1 VADDYR
7 QRCADAAMNAWYM
20 NAVLC
25 DHSQTIPFGNLVDAV
40 LAVPHPELERL
51 HKERAVMDRLN
62 KVADDDWAQAVR
74 DLRAEVKA
82 LGAAVARV
90 RALHTPD
97 QPPEGHQ
104 WVSGGRQ
111 PKCEGCD
118 HEGNPFTAPDWP
130 CDTIRALDGEEPDHG

>member
-7 QRCADAAMNAWYM
+7 QRCADAALRYAL
-20 NAVLC
+20 AGQELTST
-25 DHSQTIPFGNLVDAV
+25 SQSVWVSALVDAV
-40 LAVPHPELERL
+40 LAVRDQDAETLRSE
-51 HKERAVMDRLN
+51 N
-62 KVADDDWAQAVR
+62 K
-74 DLRAEVKA
+74 DLRKAADHAEA
-82 LGAAVARV
+82 GIARV

-130 CDTIRALDGEEPDHG
+130 CDTIRALDGEDPGRG